1 MSVNPPLQIPE
12 NHSQEVL
19 FYHIPHLPQP
29 PNPSFASQRP
39 LLAVIFRCEN
49 APDSQ
54 TGIESGISQNIS
66 AVFSRICAIWG
77 SGPLH
82 GKIVS
87 DGDAVQV
94 K

>member
-1 MSVNPPLQIPE
+1 V
-12 NHSQEVL
+12 
-19 FYHIPHLPQP
+19 
-29 PNPSFASQRP
+29 

-54 TGIESGISQNIS
+54 IGFETGISQNIR
-66 AVFSRICAIWG
+66 AVFSRIRAIFG
-77 SGPLH
+77 VGTLQ